1 MCICLWLLF
10 IHACVPVFTL
20 YLFRVSHL
28 TKCVVLLLYKLFV
41 PHGLRSGGAW
51 CGNRTNRTVV
61 LPWLWK
67 RHGGFWMIEC
77 WVVNRRSCSDR
88 SMVAKSPSYVHT
100 MITTMFHKVWFSN
113 LPILNVMLCGV
124 EWAPSKAHFIP
135 WLGFDVHT
143 SFCIT
148 SLKFCA
154 GLRSLQQGNDLI
166 NQLWCRDCFFFFLV
180 GFSLNN

>member
-20 YLFRVSHL
+20 YLFHVLHL
-28 TKCVVLLLYKLFV
+28 TNRVVLLLCILFV
-41 PHGLRSGGAW
+41 PHTLCSGGTL
-51 CGNRTNRTVV
+51 CGNRTYRTVV
-61 LPWLWK
+61 LPWLWQ
-67 RHGGFWMIEC
+67 RQGEFWMIGC
-77 WVVNRRSCSDR
+77 WVVNRRSCSAQ
-88 SMVAKSPSYVHT
+88 SMWQNLPSYVHT
-100 MITTMFHKVWFSN
+100 MITLFHKVWFSN
-113 LPILNVMLCGV
+113 LPILTAMFCEV

-148 SLKFCA
+148 SLKFLA
-154 GLRSLQQGNDLI
+154 GLSSLQQGNDLI
-166 NQLWCRDCFFFFLV
+166 NQLWCKDFFGV